1 MNGAAAVLADYEV
14 VLRDFMHGVSSTGVG
29 EWESPEPPGR
39 LSAQQW
45 LHLVDTALQVLVATP
60 PPSGPGGEERSRD
73 ELGLRL
79 TAAVAV
85 MRQAK
90 EARDRA
96 WCSPK
101 AAGEWHAIGNRMDP
115 AAAFSRTPYRASR
128 GRGLHRGRVGAA
140 PGCRDPSSVSCL
152 VAPAIARCK
161 PSSREARTKRHRL
174 GTSSAC
180 FGPPRRTAWFGSSR
194 RRASRERCA
203 THRAVGADLRPTRT
217 APQCRPPSGCSPG
230 SGTSTPCRCAR

>member
-1 MNGAAAVLADYEV
+1 MNSAAAVLADYEV
-14 VLRDFMHGVSSTGVG
+14 VLRDFMHGVSSTRVG

-60 PPSGPGGEERSRD
+60 PPSGPGGEERFRE

-101 AAGEWHAIGNRMDP
+101 AAGEWHTIGNRTGP
-115 AAAFSRTPYRASR
+115 SR
-128 GRGLHRGRVGAA
+128 GSLLTDTA
-140 PGCRDPSSVSCL
+140 PRFPRQ
-152 VAPAIARCK
+152 AP
-161 PSSREARTKRHRL
+161 RH
-174 GTSSAC
+174 
-180 FGPPRRTAWFGSSR
+180 GPRR
-194 RRASRERCA
+194 RRARLPRPI
-203 THRAVGADLRPTRT
+203 VGVLPRRSGDRPMQAKLKGSAHEAASMGYLVRLFQAAAANCLTRLAEKTRVDSALRDS
-217 APQCRPPSGCSPG
+217 PPG
-230 SGTSTPCRCAR
+230 RR